1 MRARRIGYL
10 LAVLAVAAGALYSG
24 ERVAYVALM
33 TLAGMP
39 VMGALCCLGM
49 LWSFHYGQWISH
61 RRAVKG
67 ERVTL
72 FIQLENERALPIPR
86 MTVTYRVMRSA
97 LDGVLGSA
105 ELSLMPGQSHTIEA
119 KMRCPYRGV
128 YTLGIERVQVT
139 DPLGLVRLGMRLD
152 RRPYHQPV
160 RLAVFNRVVPLSALE
175 LPNRRMEGQVAV
187 NQHDTDETA
196 SLKQIRA
203 YQMGDPIKRIHWK
216 LTARAR
222 ELMVRQFEQPSTPEN
237 LLLID
242 CADPG
247 LSGEAAIA
255 LADQVTEC
263 AAAFAGHLLERWT
276 RVRLVA
282 YPEGRQEM
290 LGDKPSDF
298 HGMHRF
304 LALLPFTG
312 HLSMA
317 DVIRLETG
325 QAQPESIFLV
335 STGMPGPL
343 FDTLVAL
350 AASGV
355 EVLAV
360 VVMPEGSD
368 PEATNRILGEL
379 TNHGVRAVC
388 LHPGEDLARRL
399 GGTT

>member
-1 MRARRIGYL
+1 VRARRIGYL
-10 LAVLAVAAGALYSG
+10 LAVLAVAAGAFYSG

-39 VMGALCCLGM
+39 LLGAVSCLAM
-49 LWSFHYGQWISH
+49 LWSFHYSQWVSQ

-67 ERVTL
+67 EQVTL
-72 FIQLENERALPIPR
+72 FIHLENGRALPIAR

-97 LDGVLGSA
+97 LDGEPKRVDVA
-105 ELSLMPGQSHTIEA
+105 LMPGQSHTIQEP
-119 KMRCPYRGV
+119 MRCPYRGV
-128 YTLGIERVQVT
+128 YTLGVERVQVT

-152 RRPYHQPV
+152 RRAYHQPV
-160 RLAVFNRVVPLSALE
+160 RLAVFNRVVPLSALK
-175 LPNRRMEGQVAV
+175 LPTRRMEGQMAA

-203 YQMGDPIKRIHWK
+203 YQRGDPLKRVHWK

-242 CADPG
+242 CAHAG

-263 AAAFAGHLLERWT
+263 AAAFAGHLLQRWS

-290 LGDKPSDF
+290 LGDKPADF

-312 HLSMA
+312 RLSMA
-317 DVIRLETG
+317 DVIRLETD
-325 QAQPESIFLV
+325 QAQPESLFLV

-360 VVMPEGSD
+360 VVVPEGSD
-368 PEATNRILGEL
+368 LAAANRILAEL
-379 TNHGVRAVC
+379 ANRGVRALC

-399 GGTT
+399 EGTA